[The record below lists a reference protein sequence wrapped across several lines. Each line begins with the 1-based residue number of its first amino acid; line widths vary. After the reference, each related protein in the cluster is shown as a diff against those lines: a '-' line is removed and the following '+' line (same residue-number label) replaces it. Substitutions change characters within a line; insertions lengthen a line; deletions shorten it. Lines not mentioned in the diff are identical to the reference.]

1 MLKAMKTKPST
12 DENVISTYEGPLQN
26 DSAGCGDKKQAG
38 SPGMTAFEALSMHRD
53 NLSTYEKRE
62 ILRYDKVY
70 FVGRT
75 SQKHQVMSPT
85 NENGQKR
92 QMLPQFGADRRSS
105 SGDLIPVF
113 DDHENFY
120 RIIKHDH
127 IAYRFEVLSLLG
139 KGSFGQVVMAFDHM
153 KGTQVALKI
162 IRTESRFTRQ
172 AREEIKIL
180 ETLRQMRGNNT
191 NDVDGCE
198 FPIVQL
204 FEHFTFRKH
213 ICMTFELLSINLY
226 DLLKLNKFAG
236 LPRDR
241 VRRISFQIL
250 KALYYVEKA
259 GIIHCDLKPENV
271 LLIWPPEKYS
281 SQSDDPMRNSTQACS
296 PKNNSPFMEERDCIK
311 LIDFGSSCFKK
322 GPTYP
327 YIQSRFYRAPEV
339 ILRTGYAQPI
349 DIWSFGCV
357 VAELINGLPLFPGE
371 DEADQLACIIEI
383 LGTPPD
389 ELLQKSPHVD
399 RFFIEH
405 RTNKPKNAELQFV
418 DHLKS
423 GPNREGGTVYLP
435 RYCSIRYPEGGGS
448 PELGPGIAKRS
459 GQVRGTPGSMSLL
472 TAILQPRHRRFRRK
486 DTQSMANLAT
496 GTSAVSISPE
506 EEALLSKDNELLLSL
521 MLSCLTWSP
530 SERIKPYKAIQHM
543 WLRNFTRKSRHDS
556 SSGIR
561 THSMEVSRLAPTKSK
576 ETSTDNQQ
584 ASSSKNQLPIIIPR
598 RRNRLSKQN
607 SDSLSSCPIKLYG
620 DQQATPA
627 EGTALK
633 SEDKEDTKAS
643 QSPSP
648 RRHSKVDT
656 SPHPNRLHNGGFSVN
671 AVSISPTNGANGTI
685 TKPMVNSGNNTNG
698 LNLTQATVTHN
709 SQSVSKRVTL
719 VYPTNT
725 SCSEIRSGDK
735 TISVDMSAENS
746 AGSGDR
752 CKLHSFLLASNAPA
766 QMNAADSHALSSDF
780 RGNQSITTTTANNNN
795 RAKTMSKGN
804 PVTRAA
810 RVSFVNTNNRPFSD
824 YYSIHKAE
832 VNGSIN
838 PDMNSSDEK
847 KLSNSVPRVSAMLK
861 KDSAQHS
868 PQVVYAD
875 HGGSLYTLPQ
885 YTANK
890 EGVAQMD
897 QTISIGTNNIPNTNN
912 KVGTNHV
919 IITKAVEPQSINA
932 PAKLIQLIRPTNQ
945 SSKNPSHSLNSN
957 EPRMI
962 RITNTR
968 HGNNLVHI
976 PEEYNQIEEYNP
988 HPYSRHQTRAEV
1000 GNYEDESWNAHQSP
1014 TTFKTQ
1020 SRVVEQMAP
1029 EVAPKPSRDIL
1040 LLNPGRYIRADGLAT
1055 NTTSVWAPQPYYQ
1068 HVPSTIN
1075 ASQPNSVVYR
1085 RISGLSYHRGPT
1097 IEIRPYSHYQEY

>member
-1 MLKAMKTKPST
+1 MLKAMKMKPSS
-12 DENVISTYEGPLQN
+12 DENAISTYEGPSQN
-26 DSAGCGDKKQAG
+26 DPADCGDKKQSG
-38 SPGMTAFEALSMHRD
+38 SSGMTAFEALSIHRD

-92 QMLPQFGADRRSS
+92 QMLPQIGADKRSS

-172 AREEIKIL
+172 
-180 ETLRQMRGNNT
+180 
-191 NDVDGCE
+191 
-198 FPIVQL
+198 
-204 FEHFTFRKH
+204 
-213 ICMTFELLSINLY
+213 
-226 DLLKLNKFAG
+226 LNKFAG

-281 SQSDDPMRNSTQACS
+281 SQSGDSTRNATQVSS

-405 RTNKPKNAELQFV
+405 RTSKPKNAELQFV

-423 GPNREGGTVYLP
+423 GPNREGGAVYLP
-435 RYCSIRYPEGGGS
+435 RYCSIRYPECGGS

-486 DTQSMANLAT
+486 DTQSLANLAT
-496 GTSAVSISPE
+496 GTSTTSSSPE

-543 WLRNFTRKSRHDS
+543 WLRNFTKKSRHDS
-556 SSGIR
+556 STGIR

-584 ASSSKNQLPIIIPR
+584 ASSSKNHLPIIIPR

-607 SDSLSSCPIKLYG
+607 SDSLTSCSIKLYG
-620 DQQATPA
+620 DQQALPA
-627 EGTALK
+627 ESVALK

-643 QSPSP
+643 QSHSP

-656 SPHPNRLHNGGFSVN
+656 SPHPNRLLNGGFSVN
-671 AVSISPTNGANGTI
+671 AVSISPTNGTNGTI
-685 TKPMVNSGNNTNG
+685 TKPMTNNGNNTNG

-719 VYPTNT
+719 VYPTNA
-725 SCSEIRSGDK
+725 SCAEIRPGEK
-735 TISVDMSAENS
+735 TISVDMSIENS
-746 AGSGDR
+746 GGAGER
-752 CKLHSFLLASNAPA
+752 CKPHSFLLGNNAPT
-766 QMNAADSHALSSDF
+766 QMNPTDSQTLTSDF
-780 RGNQSITTTTANNNN
+780 RGNQSMTTTTTANNNN
-795 RAKTMSKGN
+795 RTKMTSKGN
-804 PVTRAA
+804 PTTRPA
-810 RVSFVNTNNRPFSD
+810 RVNFVNTNNRPFSD
-824 YYSIHKAE
+824 YYSIYKAE
-832 VNGSIN
+832 VNGSVN

-847 KLSNSVPRVSAMLK
+847 KLSNSVPRVSTMLK
-861 KDSAQHS
+861 KDSAQQS

-890 EGVAQMD
+890 EGNAQMD
-897 QTISIGTNNIPNTNN
+897 QTISINTNN
-912 KVGTNHV
+912 NPTTNNKIGTNHV
-919 IITKAVEPQSINA
+919 IITKATESQSVNA
-932 PAKLIQLIRPTNQ
+932 PPKLIQLIRPTNQ
-945 SSKNPSHSLNSN
+945 SSKNPSHGLNSN

-976 PEEYNQIEEYNP
+976 PEEYSQLEEYNP
-988 HPYSRHQTRAEV
+988 HPYSRHQTRGEI
-1000 GNYEDESWNAHQSP
+1000 GSYEDESWNARQSP
-1014 TTFKTQ
+1014 NVFKTQ
-1020 SRVVEQMAP
+1020 TRVVDQMAP

-1075 ASQPNSVVYR
+1075 TSQPNSVVYR